1 MIIRNWITLLFIISL
16 ISISSALVAEY
27 FFNLQPCELCL
38 KQRHPYYLIL
48 ICLILIFLFKNLN
61 KIWLY
66 LVIQLASVYGLFY
79 SIWHVGV
86 ENKILK
92 GPAGCSA
99 MLTSSE
105 NASDLKAQ
113 ILSKQVISCDEVIWS
128 FGISAASINTLV
140 LLVIFILNAIYLFKY
155 YGIKKEK
162 ASKKILHQEV
172 PLIESF

>member
-1 MIIRNWITLLFIISL
+1 MIIRNWTLLLFIISL
-16 ISISSALVAEY
+16 ISISSALIAEY

-48 ICLILIFLFKNLN
+48 VCLVFIFIIKNLN
-61 KIWLY
+61 KIVFY
-66 LVIQLASVYGLFY
+66 LLIQLSAVYGLFY

-92 GPAGCSA
+92 GPSGCSV
-99 MLTSSE
+99 MLKNSE
-105 NASDLKAQ
+105 SASDLKAQ

-128 FGISAASINTLV
+128 FFGISAASINTLV
-140 LLVIFILNAIYLFKY
+140 LLVIFILNAIYLLKN

-162 ASKKILHQEV
+162 NV
-172 PLIESF
+172 

>member
-1 MIIRNWITLLFIISL
+1 MIIRNWTALLFIISF
-16 ISISSALVAEY
+16 ISISSALIAEY

-48 ICLILIFLFKNLN
+48 ICLVFIFLLKNLN

-66 LVIQLASVYGLFY
+66 IIIQLASVYGLYY

-86 ENKILK
+86 ENEILK

-99 MLTSSE
+99 MLISSE
-105 NASDLKAQ
+105 SAADLKAQ

-128 FGISAASINTLV
+128 FFGISAASINTLV
-140 LLVIFILNAIYLFKY
+140 LLVIFIFNAIYLYRNNGF
-155 YGIKKEK
+155 KKEK
-162 ASKKILHQEV
+162 NI
-172 PLIESF
+172 

>member
-1 MIIRNWITLLFIISL
+1 MIIRNWTLLLFIISL
-16 ISISSALVAEY
+16 ISISSALIAEY

-48 ICLILIFLFKNLN
+48 VCLVFIFIIKNLN
-61 KIWLY
+61 KVVFY
-66 LVIQLASVYGLFY
+66 LLIQLGAVYGLFY

-92 GPAGCSA
+92 GPSGCSV
-99 MLTSSE
+99 MLTNSE
-105 NASDLKAQ
+105 SASDLKAQ

-128 FGISAASINTLV
+128 FFGISAASINTLV
-140 LLVIFILNAIYLFKY
+140 LLVIFILNAIYLFKN

-162 ASKKILHQEV
+162 NV
-172 PLIESF
+172 

>member
-1 MIIRNWITLLFIISL
+1 M
-16 ISISSALVAEY
+16 
-27 FFNLQPCELCL
+27 
-38 KQRHPYYLIL
+38 
-48 ICLILIFLFKNLN
+48 IFLFKNLN

-66 LVIQLASVYGLFY
+66 LVIQFASVYGLFY

-99 MLTSSE
+99 MLTNSD
-105 NASDLKAQ
+105 NAADLKAQ

-128 FGISAASINTLV
+128 FFGISAASINTLV
-140 LLVIFILNAIYLFKY
+140 LLVIFIFNAIYLFRY

-162 ASKKILHQEV
+162 SI
-172 PLIESF
+172 

>member
-1 MIIRNWITLLFIISL
+1 MIIRNWTKLLFVISF

-48 ICLILIFLFKNLN
+48 ICLVFIFFLKNLY

-66 LVIQLASVYGLFY
+66 LVIQFASVYGLFY

-105 NASDLKAQ
+105 SVSDLKAQ

-128 FGISAASINTLV
+128 LFGISAASINTLV
-140 LLVIFILNAIYLFKY
+140 LLVIFIFNAIYLYRNNGF
-155 YGIKKEK
+155 KKEK
-162 ASKKILHQEV
+162 NI
-172 PLIESF
+172 

>member
-1 MIIRNWITLLFIISL
+1 MIIRSWTLLLFIISL
-16 ISISSALVAEY
+16 ISISSALIAEY

-48 ICLILIFLFKNLN
+48 VSLVFIFIIKNLN
-61 KIWLY
+61 KVVFY
-66 LVIQLASVYGLFY
+66 LLIQLATVYGLFY

-92 GPAGCSA
+92 GPSGCSV
-99 MLTSSE
+99 MLTNSE
-105 NASDLKAQ
+105 SASDLKAQ

-128 FGISAASINTLV
+128 FFGISAASINTLV

-162 ASKKILHQEV
+162 SV
-172 PLIESF
+172 

>member
-1 MIIRNWITLLFIISL
+1 MIIRNWATVLFIISF
-16 ISISSALVAEY
+16 ISISSALVAEF
-27 FFNLQPCELCL
+27 FFNLQPCDLCL

-48 ICLILIFLFKNLN
+48 ICLVFIFLLKNLN

-66 LVIQLASVYGLFY
+66 IVIQFASVYGLFY

-105 NASDLKAQ
+105 SASDLKAQ

-128 FGISAASINTLV
+128 FFGISAASINTLV
-140 LLVIFILNAIYLFKY
+140 LLVIFIFNAIYLYRNNGF
-155 YGIKKEK
+155 KKEK
-162 ASKKILHQEV
+162 NI
-172 PLIESF
+172 

>member
-1 MIIRNWITLLFIISL
+1 MIIRNWTLLLFIISL
-16 ISISSALVAEY
+16 ISISSALIAEY

-48 ICLILIFLFKNLN
+48 VSLVFIFIIKNLN
-61 KIWLY
+61 KVVFY
-66 LVIQLASVYGLFY
+66 LLIQLASVYGLFY

-86 ENKILK
+86 ENKILN

-99 MLTSSE
+99 MLTNSE
-105 NASDLKAQ
+105 NTTDLKAQ

-128 FGISAASINTLV
+128 FFGISAASINTLV
-140 LLVIFILNAIYLFKY
+140 LLVIFILNAIYLFRY

-162 ASKKILHQEV
+162 SV
-172 PLIESF
+172 

>member
-1 MIIRNWITLLFIISL
+1 MIIRNWTKLLFVISF

-27 FFNLQPCELCL
+27 FYNLQPCELCL

-48 ICLILIFLFKNLN
+48 ICLVFILLLKNLN
-61 KIWLY
+61 KNWPYII
-66 LVIQLASVYGLFY
+66 IQFASVYGLFY

-99 MLTSSE
+99 MLTNSE
-105 NASDLKAQ
+105 NTTDLKEQ

-128 FGISAASINTLV
+128 FFGISAASINTLV
-140 LLVIFILNAIYLFKY
+140 LLVIFIFNAIYIFKN
-155 YGIKKEK
+155 YGFKKQK
-162 ASKKILHQEV
+162 NI
-172 PLIESF
+172 

>member
-1 MIIRNWITLLFIISL
+1 MIIRNWAKFLFVISFM
-16 ISISSALVAEY
+16 SISSALVAEY

-48 ICLILIFLFKNLN
+48 ICLVFIFLLKNLN

-66 LVIQLASVYGLFY
+66 IVIQFASVYGLFY

-105 NASDLKAQ
+105 SASELKAQ

-128 FGISAASINTLV
+128 FFGISAASINTLV
-140 LLVIFILNAIYLFKY
+140 LLVIFILNVIYLIRY

-162 ASKKILHQEV
+162 SV
-172 PLIESF
+172 

>member
-1 MIIRNWITLLFIISL
+1 MIIRNWTKFLFIISF

-48 ICLILIFLFKNLN
+48 ICLVLIFLLKNLN
-61 KIWLY
+61 RVWLY
-66 LVIQLASVYGLFY
+66 IVIQFATVYGLFY
-79 SIWHVGV
+79 SIWHIGV

-105 NASDLKAQ
+105 SASDLKAQ

-128 FGISAASINTLV
+128 FFGISAASINTLV
-140 LLVIFILNAIYLFKY
+140 LLVIFIFNAIYLYRNNGF
-155 YGIKKEK
+155 KKEK
-162 ASKKILHQEV
+162 NI
-172 PLIESF
+172 

>member
-1 MIIRNWITLLFIISL
+1 MIIRNWAALLFLISFM
-16 ISISSALVAEY
+16 SISSALVAEY

-48 ICLILIFLFKNLN
+48 ICLVFIFLLKNFN

-66 LVIQLASVYGLFY
+66 ILIQFVSVYGLYY

-86 ENKILK
+86 ENEILK

-99 MLTSSE
+99 MLISSE
-105 NASDLKAQ
+105 SAADLKAQ

-128 FGISAASINTLV
+128 FFGISAASINTLV
-140 LLVIFILNAIYLFKY
+140 LLVIFILNAIYLLRY
-155 YGIKKEK
+155 YEIKKEK
-162 ASKKILHQEV
+162 SV
-172 PLIESF
+172 